1 MFDLYEMLLNCSF
14 GIEVSAIMIFVMNE
28 VVL

>member
-1 MFDLYEMLLNCSF
+1 MFDFYEMLLNCSF

-28 VVL
+28 VIL

>member
-1 MFDLYEMLLNCSF
+1 MFDVYEMLLNCSF

-28 VVL
+28 VIL